1 MEPKLGRGLCAVPR
15 GWKMSHRGVGTP
27 EHPVRMGRKLVGKT
41 PRVSFQAQ
49 RRAETGA
56 WEGDGGGG
64 ERERETPVY
73 RAAALCRQTFRCMA
87 WGGYQG
93 RETQEE
99 CSGPRGA
106 AGDAAGLPGG
116 WEGTPAEAGLPQP
129 GPPGPSFRPC
139 SAPRPGQRSRLS
151 AGRCCPLLGDARRPF
166 WRELLGRDPQDWG
179 LGGGGV

>member
-1 MEPKLGRGLCAVPR
+1 
-15 GWKMSHRGVGTP
+15 MSHRGVGTP

-87 WGGYQG
+87 WGGVL
-93 RETQEE
+93 R
-99 CSGPRGA
+99 SDKLF
-106 AGDAAGLPGG
+106 AGIAGSCFPKPDVS
-116 WEGTPAEAGLPQP
+116 E
-129 GPPGPSFRPC
+129 F
-139 SAPRPGQRSRLS
+139 
-151 AGRCCPLLGDARRPF
+151 
-166 WRELLGRDPQDWG
+166 
-179 LGGGGV
+179 